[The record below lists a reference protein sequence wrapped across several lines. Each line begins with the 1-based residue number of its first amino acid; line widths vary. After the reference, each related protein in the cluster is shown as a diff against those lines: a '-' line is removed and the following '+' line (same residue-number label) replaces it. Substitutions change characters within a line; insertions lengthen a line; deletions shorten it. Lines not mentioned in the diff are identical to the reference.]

1 METSPQCLD
10 ARLAWLNNG
19 DGRYHEAMA
28 AAQEGSEY
36 PDDLSFAAWSMVE
49 LIEAAVRSGR
59 VPQAV
64 DALGRLIQCTAHS
77 ENNSTLGIVAR
88 CRALLEEGAQA
99 EALFLE
105 AIQRLEDT
113 HVRGELA
120 RAHLLY
126 GEWLRREGRRVD
138 ARRQLRI
145 AHEHLSAT
153 GLHGFADRARREL
166 MATGETVRR
175 RDVETLGQLTPQEE
189 EISRLAGSGYTNPE
203 IGIKLFISDRTVEWH
218 LRKVFAKVGITSRR
232 QLRESFMNPEGM
244 MISA

>member
-1 METSPQCLD
+1 MTSTGGHCQCERESRNLLRWLSKRIAAGD
-10 ARLAWLNNG
+10 HKSAITAHSRIPGGTEWKLPRSAWMLVSPG
-19 DGRYHEAMA
+19 STTATGRYHEAMV

-88 CRALLEEGAQA
+88 CRALLEDGAQA

-138 ARRQLRI
+138 
-145 AHEHLSAT
+145 
-153 GLHGFADRARREL
+153 GRE
-166 MATGETVRR
+166 
-175 RDVETLGQLTPQEE
+175 DNC
-189 EISRLAGSGYTNPE
+189 GSHMS
-203 IGIKLFISDRTVEWH
+203 I
-218 LRKVFAKVGITSRR
+218 
-232 QLRESFMNPEGM
+232 
-244 MISA
+244 